1 MLHNHSRSR
10 CLCLIILL
18 SGGLSACGSFDSASN
33 KIVNAAATYKMDIVQ
48 GNVVTREQMA
58 LLSPGMSRIQV
69 RDIMGTP
76 LLVSVFHASR
86 WDYVFTFRRQN
97 AEPQIRK
104 VAIFFKDDLLER
116 FEADA
121 LPSEAE
127 FVASL
132 DARTKSGKPP
142 ILEAAPEALN
152 KFITPA
158 KPAEPTP
165 LPPLPASYPPLE
177 PPGPA
182 SAPATR

>member
-1 MLHNHSRSR
+1 MLLNHRRSC
-10 CLCLIILL
+10 CLCLTILL
-18 SGGLSACGSFDSASN
+18 ASGLSACGSFDKTSN
-33 KIVNAAATYKMDIVQ
+33 QIVNTAAPYKMDIVQ
-48 GNVVTREQMA
+48 GNVVTREQIA

-97 AEPQIRK
+97 ADPQIRK
-104 VAIFFKDDLLER
+104 VAIFFKDDFLER

-132 DARTKSGKPP
+132 DARVKSGKPP
-142 ILEAAPEALN
+142 ILEAAPEALD

-158 KPAEPTP
+158 KPAQPAP
-165 LPPLPASYPPLE
+165 LPPVPASYPPLE
-177 PPGPA
+177 PPVSSTQPG
-182 SAPATR
+182 TR

>member
-1 MLHNHSRSR
+1 LT
-10 CLCLIILL
+10 ILL
-18 SGGLSACGSFDSASN
+18 ASGLSACGSFDKASN
-33 KIVNAAATYKMDIVQ
+33 QIVKAAAPYKMDIVQ

-86 WDYVFTFRRQN
+86 WDYVFSFSRQN

-116 FEADA
+116 FEADV
-121 LPSEAE
+121 LPTEAE

-132 DARTKSGKPP
+132 DARKKSGKPP
-142 ILEAAPEALN
+142 LLEAAPETLD
-152 KFITPA
+152 KFIIPV
-158 KPAEPTP
+158 KPAEPRP
-165 LPPLPASYPPLE
+165 LPPLPTSYPPLE
-177 PPGPA
+177 PPGLSSQP
-182 SAPATR
+182 PIR